1 MVIFVIFGPI
11 WLKFG
16 LKVPGDV
23 LSAKNVPKYSSF
35 ESMATKK
42 SFRFIK
48 ILKRTSRRK
57 SLRGLPD
64 PDYFM
69 S

>member
-16 LKVPGDV
+16 LKVPSDV
-23 LSAKNVPKYSSF
+23 LSVKNVPKYSTF
-35 ESMATKK
+35 EPMGTEK

-48 ILKRTSRRK
+48 ILKKTSRWK
-57 SLRGLPD
+57 SLRGFLF
-64 PDYFM
+64 PDYLIL
-69 S
+69 